1 MEKQA
6 EIHGSLKNIE
16 TRGSQKPCEANQP
29 LSFLHHHVLGQTKD
43 KLNKF
48 GIVGWPIGIIH
59 PPLNNPRPAPEGKV
73 WFGTI
78 HHFDFT

>member
-29 LSFLHHHVLGQTKD
+29 LSFLNHHVLGQTKD
-43 KLNKF
+43 KLK
-48 GIVGWPIGIIH
+48 
-59 PPLNNPRPAPEGKV
+59 
-73 WFGTI
+73 
-78 HHFDFT
+78 